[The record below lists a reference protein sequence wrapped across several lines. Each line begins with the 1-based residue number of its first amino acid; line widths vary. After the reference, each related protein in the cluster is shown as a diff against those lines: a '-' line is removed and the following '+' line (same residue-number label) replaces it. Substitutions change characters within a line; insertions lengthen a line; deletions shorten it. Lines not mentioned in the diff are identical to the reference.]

1 MQCLLPQASNP
12 VVLIVDDDP
21 FARLQLRYCL
31 EQEGYQIVETKNGR
45 EGLEAFIRLHPDI
58 VLLDALMPE
67 MDGFTCCRK
76 LTELSEGEHTPI
88 LMITALED
96 QESVDQA
103 FDAGAVDYITKPIH
117 WAVLRQRVKRIIK
130 QTQLQ
135 QELKAANSALH
146 RLANLDGL
154 TQVANRR
161 RFNECLEQ
169 EWWRLSRENL
179 PLALIMCDIDFFKDY
194 NDTYGHQAGDI
205 CLQKV
210 AQTIQKIA
218 QRPADLVARYGG
230 EEFVVV
236 LPNTDLGGAKHI
248 SEQILFTV
256 RDLCIPHSSSKVRQ
270 FVTLSVGL
278 AIAIPNLRVPPE
290 SLLLR
295 ADKALYQ
302 AKHQG
307 RDRLVVSSEE
317 GS

>member
-1 MQCLLPQASNP
+1 MQVPLLQAHP
-12 VVLIVDDDP
+12 PLVLIVDDDP

-31 EQEGYQIVETKNGR
+31 EQEGYQIVETKNGK
-45 EGLEAFIRLHPDI
+45 EGLEAYISLHPDI

-67 MDGFTCCRK
+67 MDGFTCCRN
-76 LTELSEGEHTPI
+76 LTALSETEHTPI

-103 FDAGAVDYITKPIH
+103 FDAGAIDYITKPIH
-117 WAVLRQRVKRIIK
+117 WAVLRQRVKRLIK

-135 QELKAANSALH
+135 QELEAANFALR

-169 EWWRLSRENL
+169 EWWRLARENL

-210 AQTIQKIA
+210 AQTIQEIA

-230 EEFVVV
+230 EEFVLV

-248 SEQILFTV
+248 GEQILFAV
-256 RDLCIPHSSSKVRQ
+256 RNLCILHSSSKVEQ
-270 FVTLSVGL
+270 FVTISLGL
-278 AIAIPNLRVPPE
+278 AIAIPNLRLPPE
-290 SLLLR
+290 SLLLS

-307 RDRLVVSSEE
+307 RNRLVVSS
-317 GS
+317 